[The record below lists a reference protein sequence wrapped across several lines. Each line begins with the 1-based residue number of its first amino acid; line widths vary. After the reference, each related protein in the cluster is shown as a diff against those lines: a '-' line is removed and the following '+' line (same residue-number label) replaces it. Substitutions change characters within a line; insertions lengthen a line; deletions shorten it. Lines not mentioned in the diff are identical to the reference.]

1 MSIFKD
7 TFRDYVRDQL
17 SIREELI
24 SLGNTNDQGVR
35 SNRRIKNPVTL
46 QSGKTPTLNED
57 SYYNY
62 ALNKQCGIRM
72 TSLVDYVMDVNLEIG
87 GYGNQ
92 GDAGFQRLKGATLSQ
107 NFILEGG
114 VLSDYASKE
123 LCD

>member
-24 SLGNTNDQGVR
+24 SLGNTDDQGVR

-46 QSGKTPTLNED
+46 QSGKTPTLKED

-62 ALNKQCGIRM
+62 TLNNYC
-72 TSLVDYVMDVNLEIG
+72 L
-87 GYGNQ
+87 
-92 GDAGFQRLKGATLSQ
+92 
-107 NFILEGG
+107 
-114 VLSDYASKE
+114 
-123 LCD
+123 